1 MLVLLFVALVKITQ
15 IKYTIVGNIIAYAA
29 LVIPAYYGAFSAG
42 ITHRAC
48 VNRVELQQAN
58 NAR

>member
-1 MLVLLFVALVKITQ
+1 MLVLLFVALIKITW
-15 IKYTIVGNIIAYAA
+15 INYTIVGNTIVYFAW
-29 LVIPAYYGAFSAG
+29 VIPAYYGAFSAG
-42 ITHRAC
+42 ITHRGS